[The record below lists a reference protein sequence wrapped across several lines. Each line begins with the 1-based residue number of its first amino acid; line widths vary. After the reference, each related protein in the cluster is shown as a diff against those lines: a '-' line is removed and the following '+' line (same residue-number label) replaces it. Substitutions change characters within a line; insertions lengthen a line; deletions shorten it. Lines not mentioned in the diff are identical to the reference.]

1 MQLIGLELLK
11 VKDIIAE
18 GSFKK
23 KKRRKSILCEVLL
36 VIFLKSLDLEFE
48 RKKLLNDVLK
58 LNKELSIE
66 CSNVLQMLWGCRVL
80 F

>member
-18 GSFKK
+18 GSFK